1 MKKEDIIRLVAGTFI
16 TTGTLLA
23 YFVSINWLLLPL
35 FVGLNLFQSSITKF
49 CPLEYFLE
57 KMGIE

>member
-16 TTGTLLA
+16 TTGTVLA
-23 YFVSINWLLLPL
+23 YSVSVNWLLLPL

-57 KMGIE
+57 KMRIK

>member
-23 YFVSINWLLLPL
+23 YFVSVNWLLLPL

-57 KMGIE
+57 KMGVK

>member
-49 CPLEYFLE
+49 CPLEHFLE
-57 KMGIE
+57 KMGVK

>member
-1 MKKEDIIRLVAGTFI
+1 MKKKYIIRLVAGTFI

-57 KMGIE
+57 KMGVK

>member
-23 YFVSINWLLLPL
+23 YFVSVNWLLLPL

>member
-23 YFVSINWLLLPL
+23 YLVSINWLLLPL

-57 KMGIE
+57 KMGVK